1 MSTHV
6 SEGRRESAGE
16 GEDLGE
22 RAWATAKGAR
32 IDWKSLKEK
41 QKEVYVLLS
50 ERYREAITMQ
60 VQPSVAD
67 IQHSQ
72 STYWF
77 LRKVNLAPK

>member
-1 MSTHV
+1 M
-6 SEGRRESAGE
+6 GE
-16 GEDLGE
+16 GEDLEE

-41 QKEVYVLLS
+41 EVYVLLS
-50 ERYREAITMQ
+50 ECYREAITMQ

-72 STYWF
+72 NTYWF